1 MRSLPGEF
9 MSLVISVLAK
19 RLLRY
24 VTQSFQWMLV
34 AAVLGASCL
43 AAAQSAPTVLPG
55 LNTSSLNLK
64 PTAAPDPTIAV
75 GTLDYCEHVNNG
87 YQCWYKSGANANQP
101 VRFFGSTNPKSDSA
115 PWSQNGNNAGNTPNC
130 PTATSPNAQLL
141 HDNVYNLWI
150 MNKRIHSASNGHD
163 YMCVAIS
170 NVEDVSQTTPVSFNW
185 FAFEYDLDKVIPKNS
200 LGHYYYPDYPQAGL
214 WQSSTSTVPPYAAA
228 KDQALWISYDLQ
240 DTDNNSNV
248 GGVLICAVDLA
259 GLRGST
265 YNPWVNNSKTPAC
278 TVAHSLATFNQRRS
292 WVPANNTDT
301 TPPIAGDGELFTYM
315 IEPPQDKRSYL
326 TDPNRT
332 QGAEMWTVDFSLTT
346 PVPTFVN
353 SWDLPSTQAGG
364 DQLGCFS
371 AATYYDTVC
380 IPQPSTAGTGVY
392 IDSIADRMQQFFHY
406 TSNRGSHSVWTSS
419 HVIQIVPSAT
429 SLTQTEADIRVLQF
443 NTSSPR
449 AIYVA
454 NDYDVTDPSD
464 ALAWV
469 FLPSVAMDKVGN
481 LLGIFSVSGPGANQH
496 PGLDAVYL
504 TPGSSAFSS
513 AGYVASPSA
522 DGDARGTD
530 SLNYRWGDWTGAVLD
545 PSDGCTVWVVGEY
558 LAVDRTTTPTWYT
571 QMAKLAPISTCNS
584 SGVTLSSVSLNFG
597 NQPVGVPSPAQT
609 VTINNNQSVALN
621 ISGISTNGDFTQT
634 NTCHAPVP
642 AGGTCTVSVTFTPTV
657 VGTRTGTLTVTDDA
671 PNSPQTAALTG
682 VGIASTINITPNT
695 LSFGNQ
701 VVNTTSA
708 GQTVTI
714 TNNGAS
720 NLTLNTV
727 AASGDY
733 AETDNCK
740 GKSLTPG
747 QSCTVTVTFTPT
759 VASSVTGE
767 ISIGDTAAGSPHLV
781 ALTGSG
787 ILAVTLS
794 PSLTFAATNV
804 GQTSP
809 AQTMTLT
816 NNQSST
822 LTFSFVSSGDYAA
835 TGGSGKPCGTS
846 LAAKSNCTIAVTFS
860 PTYNGTIKGAVT
872 VNHNAGGGITS
883 AGLSGSGQNGTAG
896 PLTFSP
902 GTLAFGNLALGLSS
916 SKNVNIKNTGTTTLN
931 LNSIKG
937 SGNYSAVAGG
947 STPCGSTLAAGATC
961 SETVTYKPL
970 VIGAE
975 TGGLTVKTNASV
987 SPQIQTI
994 TGTGVLPITLSP
1006 ASISF
1011 GTQTVGTTST
1021 THVVTVTNNES
1032 VAVTISSV
1040 VASGQFV
1047 STTGG
1052 SLPCGANVPANSTCT
1067 LGVAFSP
1074 TQTAAFNGNLTFSY
1088 VASASPVVM
1097 NLSGTGQ

>member
-1 MRSLPGEF
+1 
-9 MSLVISVLAK
+9 MSLVSMCVFAK
-19 RLLRY
+19 PVRILQY
-24 VTQSFQWMLV
+24 VNTRFQWMLV
-34 AAVLGASCL
+34 ATVLGATCL
-43 AAAQSAPTVLPG
+43 AAAQSGLTLLPG

-101 VRFFGSTNPKSDSA
+101 VRFFGSTNPKTDSA
-115 PWSQNGNNAGNTPNC
+115 PWSQNGNNVGNTPNC

-150 MNKRIHSASNGHD
+150 LNKRIHSSSNGHD

-185 FAFEYDLDKVIPKNS
+185 FGFEYDLDKVIPKNS

-214 WQSSTSTVPPYAAA
+214 WQSSTSTVPPYVAA
-228 KDQALWISYDLQ
+228 KDQALWITYDLQ

-248 GGVLICAVDLA
+248 GGALICAVDLA
-259 GLRGST
+259 GLRAST
-265 YNPWVNNSKTPAC
+265 YNPWVNNSKMPAC
-278 TVAHSLATFNQRRS
+278 KVAHSLVTYNQRRS

-301 TPPIAGDGELFTYM
+301 TPPISGDGELFTYL
-315 IEPPQDKRSYL
+315 IEPPQDNRSYL
-326 TDPNRT
+326 TDPNHT
-332 QGAEMWTVDFSLTT
+332 QGAEMWTIDFTQTT

-364 DQLGCFS
+364 DQLGCFT
-371 AATYYDTVC
+371 ALNYYNTVC
-380 IPQPSTAGTGVY
+380 VPQPSTATTGVH

-406 TSNRGSHSVWTSS
+406 TSNGGDQSVWTSA
-419 HVIQIVPSAT
+419 HTLQIVPSGN
-429 SLTQTEADIRVLQF
+429 SLTQTEADIRILQF
-443 NTSSPR
+443 NTAIPR

-454 NDYDVTDPSD
+454 NDYAAKDPVD
-464 ALAWV
+464 PLAWV

-481 LLGIFSVSGPGANQH
+481 LQGIFSVSGPGTSQH
-496 PGLDAVYL
+496 PGLDAVYF
-504 TPGSSAFSS
+504 TPGSSAFLS
-513 AGYVASPSA
+513 AGYVASPST

-530 SLNYRWGDWTGAVLD
+530 SLNYRWGDWSGAVLD

-558 LAVDRTTTPTWYT
+558 LSVDRTTTPNWYT
-571 QMAKLAPISTCNS
+571 EIAKLAPISTCVNS
-584 SGVTLSSVSLNFG
+584 AVTLSSVSLNFG
-597 NQPVGVPSPAQT
+597 NQPVGVPSPAQV
-609 VTINNNQSVALN
+609 VTIHNNQSVALN
-621 ISGISTNGDFTQT
+621 ISGISATGDFTQT
-634 NTCHAPVP
+634 NTCNAPVP

-657 VGTRTGTLTVTDDA
+657 IGTRTGTLTVTDDA
-671 PNSPQTAALTG
+671 PNSPQTAVLTG
-682 VGIASTINITPNT
+682 VGIASSINITPIT

-701 VVNTTSA
+701 VINTTSA
-708 GQTVTI
+708 GQVVTI

-720 NLTLNTV
+720 NLTVNSV

-733 AETDNCK
+733 AETDTCK
-740 GKSLTPG
+740 GQTLTPG
-747 QSCTVTVTFTPT
+747 QTCTLTVTLTPT

-767 ISIGDTAAGSPHLV
+767 ITIGDTAAGSPHLV

-787 ILAVTLS
+787 ILAVTLG

-822 LTFSFVSSGDYAA
+822 LTFSYVSSGDYAA
-835 TGGSGKPCGTS
+835 VGGSGKPCGTL
-846 LAAKSNCTIAVTFS
+846 LAANSNCTIAVTFS

-902 GTLAFGNLALGLSS
+902 ATLAFANLALGLSS
-916 SKNVNIKNTGTTTLN
+916 SKNVNIKNTGSTTLN

-937 SGNYSAVAGG
+937 SGNYAAVAGG
-947 STPCGSTLAAGATC
+947 SKPCASTLAAGATC

-970 VIGAE
+970 VTGAE
-975 TGGLTVKTNASV
+975 TGGLTVSTNASV

-994 TGTGVLPITLSP
+994 TGTGVLPVTLSP

-1011 GTQTVGTTST
+1011 GTQAVGTTSAT
-1021 THVVTVTNNES
+1021 KVVTVTNNES
-1032 VAVTISSV
+1032 VAITISSV
-1040 VASGQFV
+1040 VATGQFV

-1052 SLPCGANVPANSTCT
+1052 SLPCGASVPANSICT

-1074 TQTAAFNGNLTFSY
+1074 TQTGAFNGNLTFSY
-1088 VASASPVVM
+1088 AASASPVVM